1 MRSKKVIGL
10 MSGTSVDGIDAA
22 LVEITGVGLDTR
34 IKLLAFRNFAMPA
47 GMREEILTLCDPK
60 SAGVDRICRWNF
72 ILGEEFAKAAIAIAG
87 EAGVGIERVDLIGS
101 HGQTVWHDPRPAEGP
116 ASTLQ
121 IGSGGVI
128 AEKTGV
134 TTVSN
139 FRVRDMAAG
148 GQGAP
153 LVPYIDFLLF
163 RQPGEN
169 RILQNIGGI
178 GNYTLVP
185 GDGDLSAIEAV
196 DTGPGNMILD
206 GVVAHYSNG
215 HLRYDK
221 DGMWAR
227 RGRVQEEWLGE
238 LLRHPYFAQQPPKTT
253 GREMFGA
260 EYTMNLIAEAATRG
274 LHEYDVT
281 ATITALTARSIA
293 NCYRDFVLPR
303 YPVHRVLVSGGGS
316 YNPVLMEMLQAEL
329 PGIAVEQI
337 ERIGWS
343 SDAKEAIA
351 FAVLANETWAGIPS
365 NVPQVTGAGR
375 PVVLG
380 DITPGANFDDLIV
393 WRVRK

>member
-22 LVEITGVGLDTR
+22 LVEITGAGLDTQ
-34 IKLLAFRNFAMPA
+34 IQLLAFRNFDMPP
-47 GMREEILTLCDPK
+47 GMREEILTLCNPK
-60 SAGVDRICRWNF
+60 TAGVDRICKWNF
-72 ILGEEFAKAAIAIAG
+72 IIGEEFAKASIAIAK
-87 EAGVGIERVDLIGS
+87 EAGVGIEHVDLIGS

-121 IGSGGVI
+121 IGSGAVI

-134 TTVSN
+134 TTISN

-153 LVPYIDFLLF
+153 LVPYVDFLLL
-163 RQPGEN
+163 RKPGEN

-185 GDGDLSAIEAV
+185 GNGDLSAIEAV
-196 DTGPGNMILD
+196 DTGPGNMIID
-206 GVVAHYSNG
+206 GVVAHYSHG
-215 HLRYDK
+215 HLRYDQ
-221 DGMWAR
+221 DGVWAR
-227 RGRVQEEWLGE
+227 KGRVQPEWLTE
-238 LLRHPYFAQQPPKTT
+238 LLQHPYFAQQPPKTT

-260 EYTMNLIAEAATRG
+260 EYILNLVTEAARLG
-274 LHEYDVT
+274 LSEYDVT
-281 ATITALTARSIA
+281 ATVTALTARSIA

-303 YPVHRVLVSGGGS
+303 YPIHRVLVSGGGS

-329 PGIAVEQI
+329 PEIAVEPI
-337 ERIGWS
+337 ESIGWS

-351 FAVLANETWAGIPS
+351 FAILANETWSGIPS
-365 NVPQVTGAGR
+365 NVPQVTGAKR
-375 PVVLG
+375 PVILG
-380 DITPGANFDDLIV
+380 DITPGANFEDLIV
-393 WRVRK
+393 RRVDR